1 MRKIIFS
8 VIFLVSVLGLFAQGA
23 VSSECD
29 KLIAD
34 FFQLRLE
41 LTAYDQV
48 LDSAKARAE
57 IDVFVKEHE
66 VEFNSLSEDEQLA
79 VENFYVNE
87 YYNFLYLDSKQKNT
101 CRDMMK
107 AQLLKN
113 EAFCKDKTDAELN
126 KWLLVTYGDVT
137 SCSMAFSMKDVMKYG
152 LSIKPLYER
161 AIALDPDFF
170 YSNMN
175 LGQWYYWAPG
185 MAGGSKK
192 KALTFSKKAVDCA
205 RSDAEKYYANLMYS
219 QLLFENKDKE
229 GAARSLEAAR
239 KIFPESK
246 IVNILVEEN
255 AKGKSLFEYNKD
267 RSDLK
272 EEK

>member
-1 MRKIIFS
+1 MKKIIFS
-8 VIFLVSVLGLFAQGA
+8 VIFSVAVSGLFAQGS
-23 VSSECD
+23 VSAECD
-29 KLIAD
+29 KLIGD
-34 FFQLRLE
+34 FFQLRME
-41 LTAYDQV
+41 LTVYDQV
-48 LDSAKARAE
+48 KDSVKARSE
-57 IDVFVKEHE
+57 IDQFVKNHE
-66 VEFNSLSEDEQLA
+66 AEFNSLSEDEQLA

-87 YYNFLYLDSKQKNT
+87 YYNFLYLDSKQKDV

-107 AQLLKN
+107 KQLLKN
-113 EAFCKDKTDAELN
+113 EAFCKDKTDDELN

-192 KALTFSKKAVDCA
+192 KAVSCSKKSVECA
-205 RSDAEKYYANLMYS
+205 RTDPEKYYTNLMYS
-219 QLLFENKDKE
+219 QLLFENKDKD
-229 GAARSLEAAR
+229 GAARYLEEAR
-239 KIFPESK
+239 KIFPQSK

-255 AKGKSLFEYNKD
+255 AKGKSLFEYNKE